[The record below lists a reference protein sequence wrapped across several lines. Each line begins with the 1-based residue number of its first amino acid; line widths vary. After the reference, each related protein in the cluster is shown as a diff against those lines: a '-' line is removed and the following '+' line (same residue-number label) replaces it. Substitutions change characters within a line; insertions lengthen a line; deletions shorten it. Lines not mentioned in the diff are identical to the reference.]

1 MKTTIKTETSCS
13 QSEIINNGESKMKNQ
28 VTEERSMKIEFKT
41 ITPEQAK
48 SILKTQNIPIK
59 GRTPQHIHFYMDF
72 IRSNEAIGE
81 NTKLFMTTDDTQIE
95 NDILLAIYK
104 AHKTSTVAIVSNIP
118 SGKYLVI
125 NPFKTGIDAY
135 ELCLLEEYNFATKV
149 SNELWQYFD
158 YSDIPRNKAGYRY
171 SDFCAIQVY
180 KHIDMV
186 SRNVFPLKPK
196 SFAAM
201 WALVLAAEG
210 DASIFNE
217 LFKQKPDYQKVKQY
231 YLESKASINE
241 NNSFP
246 GSISFV
252 ARLLQIRYKI

>member
-1 MKTTIKTETSCS
+1 MKTTIKNETSCS

-28 VTEERSMKIEFKT
+28 VTKEKNMKIEFKT

-48 SILKTQNIPIK
+48 LILKDQNIPIK
-59 GRTPQHIHFYMDF
+59 GCIPQYIHHYMDF
-72 IRSNEAIGE
+72 IRSNMAIGE
-81 NTKLFMTTDDTQIE
+81 NTKLFMTSDDPRIE
-95 NDILLAIYK
+95 NHILLAIYK
-104 AHKTSTVAIVSNIP
+104 AHKTSTLAIVSNIP
-118 SGKYLVI
+118 SDKYLVI

-135 ELCLLEEYNFATKV
+135 ELYPREEHNFAAKV
-149 SNELWQYFD
+149 SNELYEYLD

-180 KHIDMV
+180 KHIDTV
-186 SRNVFPLKPK
+186 SKNVFPLKPE
-196 SFAAM
+196 SFAAI

-231 YLESKASINE
+231 YLESKASMNE
-241 NNSFP
+241 NNSDP

-252 ARLLQIRYKI
+252 ARLLKIRYGI